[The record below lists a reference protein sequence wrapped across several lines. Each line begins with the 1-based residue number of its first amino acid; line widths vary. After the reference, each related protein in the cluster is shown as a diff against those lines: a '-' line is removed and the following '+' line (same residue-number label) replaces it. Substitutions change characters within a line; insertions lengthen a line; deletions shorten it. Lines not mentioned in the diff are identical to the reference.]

1 VYTASWGS
9 YIFERCHIVA
19 NQGLT
24 AEIDWEYTP
33 LSRCCRKFLIGA
45 VVWAEETVVVRGNG
59 RISTQNRKI
68 PEMTVPISAV
78 IDKEE
83 TTELLPLSTK
93 RAELVMQK
101 LIEYGVDPRRLST
114 RGLGSTEPVVAFTDA
129 ENRWK
134 NRRVEFILI
143 KE

>member
-68 PEMTVPISAV
+68 PEMTVPISSTQNRKIPEMTV
-78 IDKEE
+78 PIS
-83 TTELLPLSTK
+83 LS
-93 RAELVMQK
+93 
-101 LIEYGVDPRRLST
+101 D
-114 RGLGSTEPVVAFTDA
+114 
-129 ENRWK
+129 
-134 NRRVEFILI
+134 I
-143 KE
+143 KK